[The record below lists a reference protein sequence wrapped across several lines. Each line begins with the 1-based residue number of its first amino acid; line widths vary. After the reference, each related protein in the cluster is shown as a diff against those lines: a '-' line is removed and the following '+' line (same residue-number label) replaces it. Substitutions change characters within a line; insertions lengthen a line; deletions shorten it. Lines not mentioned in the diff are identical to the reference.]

1 MSAIACVCE
10 GGGWDA
16 AGWAIS
22 GLVSVVTF
30 LLIVTWG
37 VIFPSMAARAFDRRD
52 RDGAS

>member
-37 VIFPSMAARAFDRRD
+37 VIFPFMVTRALDRRD
-52 RDGAS
+52 REGST

>member
-30 LLIVTWG
+30 LLIVTYS
-37 VIFPSMAARAFDRRD
+37 VIFPPMATRALVRRD
-52 RDGAS
+52 REGSS